1 MNFRV
6 VARILGAILLTF
18 SLSQLV
24 LVPVALIYGE
34 FSELVSVL
42 ESMSIGALLGA
53 ALFFAGRG
61 RPDLLFRREALAIVG
76 LSWILVAALGALP
89 FHLGGMVNNY
99 ADAYFESMSGLTTTG
114 SSVLTDVEGQ
124 ARTMLF
130 WRSFLHF
137 VGGLGIVVFFVAILP
152 ILGVGGKTLIRQEIT
167 GPVPDSLTPRVKDTA
182 VALTKIYIGFNVLE
196 AVILRLCGMDTFDA
210 INHAMATIATGGF
223 STRNTSVLYYTPLVE
238 WVLIVFMYLASANFS
253 LHLRFLQGER
263 WCYFKDSEFRWFTAI
278 VLAAS
283 VFFAAVLHLAGTPAV
298 SHPGQFNAR
307 DGLFTTL
314 TVMSTTGFGTV
325 DFDQWPAAC
334 KVVIVALMFLG
345 GMAGSTAG
353 GMKIIRGIILF
364 RSVIQQLGRETS
376 PRLVRLVK
384 IDGKAL
390 DPRTQTDTYAFFFAY
405 MAVFVLGS
413 LLVTLAAPDHSLVTC
428 VTSVATCLNNVGPGL
443 EAVGPTMNFSGLPSV
458 AKWILSLCMLMGR
471 LELYAILIILN
482 PNFWLSR

>member
-1 MNFRV
+1 MNYRIVSRV
-6 VARILGAILLTF
+6 LGTILLVF
-18 SLSQLV
+18 SLSKLV

-34 FSELVSVL
+34 YRELLAVL
-42 ESMSIGALLGA
+42 ESLLIGVAFGGLLYV
-53 ALFFAGRG
+53 AGKQENE
-61 RPDLLFRREALAIVG
+61 LLFRREALAVVG
-76 LSWILVAALGALP
+76 LSWILVAAIGALP
-89 FHLGGMVNNY
+89 FLLGGMVDGY
-99 ADAYFESMSGLTTTG
+99 TDAYFESMSGLTTTG
-114 SSVLTDVEGQ
+114 SSILSDIEGQ

-152 ILGVGGKTLIRQEIT
+152 VLGVGGKTLIRQEIT

-182 VALTKIYIGFNVLE
+182 VALSKIYIGFNVLE

-223 STRNTSVLYYTPLVE
+223 STRNTSVLYYTPLIE

-278 VLAAS
+278 VLSAS
-283 VFFAAVLHLAGTPAV
+283 VFFAVVLHLAGTRAV
-298 SHPGQFNAR
+298 SHPGEFNAR

-314 TVMSTTGFGTV
+314 TVISTTGFGTV

-353 GMKIIRGIILF
+353 GMKVIRGIILF
-364 RSVIQQLGRETS
+364 RSVIQQLCRETS

-390 DPRTQTDTYAFFFAY
+390 DPRTQADTYAFFFAY
-405 MAVFVLGS
+405 IAVFVLGS
-413 LLVTLAAPDHSLVTC
+413 LLVTLTAPDHSLVTC

-443 EAVGPTMNFSGLPSV
+443 EAVGPTMNFSGLPAA

-482 PNFWLSR
+482 PSFWLSR